1 MSGAPESIAAAPR
14 PAERAGSGVTLARL
28 FVLVGRLALAAI
40 FLFAAYSKLKPQVAM
55 PWSVVSVKT
64 SLSMF
69 AMQVDS
75 YQLLPPAQVIR
86 VAHFL
91 PPFELF
97 LGLWLLSGIALR
109 WSSVV
114 TSLVLAGFFALI
126 VRTYALHLAIN
137 CGCFG
142 TSEQVGPRKMLED
155 GSFLAFS
162 LLVTIGAFWLHS
174 RRVHAPAAGATPGTM
189 ASSVP

>member
-1 MSGAPESIAAAPR
+1 MSVAAESILKSTGTDPKLG
-14 PAERAGSGVTLARL
+14 RALL
-28 FVLVGRLALAAI
+28 IVGRLALAGI
-40 FLFAAYSKLKPQVAM
+40 FLIAAYAKLKPQIQV
-55 PWSVVSVKT
+55 PWSVGSIET

-75 YQLLPPAQVIR
+75 YQLLAPSQVIR

-109 WSSVV
+109 FS
-114 TSLVLAGFFALI
+114 SLVATLVLTGFFALM
-126 VRTYALHLAIN
+126 VRTYALGLSIN

-142 TSEQVGPRKMLED
+142 PSEQLGPKTVLRD
-155 GSFLAFS
+155 GSLLLLAVA
-162 LLVTIGAFWLHS
+162 VTVGAFLLS
-174 RRVHAPAAGATPGTM
+174 RGRRRNMYSPHASPAGI
-189 ASSVP
+189 ASQ

>member
-1 MSGAPESIAAAPR
+1 MTPSAEPVS
-14 PAERAGSGVTLARL
+14 PALPAHVKLVRA
-28 FVLVGRLALAAI
+28 FVLAGRLALAGI
-40 FLFAAYSKLKPQVAM
+40 FLFASYSKMKPQVAM
-55 PWSVVSVKT
+55 PWSMDSIKT

-75 YQLLPPAQVIR
+75 YQLLPPAQAIR

-97 LGLWLLSGIALR
+97 LGLWLLSGLAIR
-109 WSSVV
+109 FSSLM
-114 TSLVLAGFFALI
+114 TSLVLTGFFALI
-126 VRTYALHLAIN
+126 VRTYALGLSIN

-142 TSEQVGPRKMLED
+142 SSEQVGPRKMFED

-162 LLVTIGAFWLHS
+162 LAVMIGAFWLYRFRTRKPRSGVDAS
-174 RRVHAPAAGATPGTM
+174 RAAVSPL
-189 ASSVP
+189 SR